1 MIKFL
6 EEYNQSSHDYA
17 HCAGTHHERASQCLY
32 YTANIMLDV
41 NVKMLFTLFSKF
53 LIYYTK
59 FENSLL
65 SFLTFAV
72 EAFSSVC

>member
-32 YTANIMLDV
+32 YNLHEAWYRYEKSYL
-41 NVKMLFTLFSKF
+41 LFS
-53 LIYYTK
+53 
-59 FENSLL
+59 
-65 SFLTFAV
+65 V
-72 EAFSSVC
+72 